1 MNALSNKQ
9 VATTKPK
16 QIVICGSLQVLDA
29 KLNEKIESNGFQNFH
44 FIILHLYIFDW
55 WGHECATCTCRG

>member
-44 FIILHLYIFDW
+44 FIICTPVYIW
-55 WGHECATCTCRG
+55 LVGARMCHVHM

>member
-16 QIVICGSLQVLDA
+16 QIVLYGSLQVLDA
-29 KLNEKIESNGFQNFH
+29 ELNEKIERNGFQNLH
-44 FIILHLYIFDW
+44 FNI
-55 WGHECATCTCRG
+55 CAPAYVWLMGARMCHVHM

>member
-44 FIILHLYIFDW
+44 FIICTPVYI
-55 WGHECATCTCRG
+55 

>member
-9 VATTKPK
+9 VVTTKPK

-29 KLNEKIESNGFQNFH
+29 KFNEKIENNGFQNFH
-44 FIILHLYIFDW
+44 FIICIPAYIW
-55 WGHECATCTCRG
+55 LVGARMCHVHM